1 MPRENLALVVSNPIG
16 IENGGEDKNKLAAQ
30 CLGEEFYDYY
40 ISERRI
46 NAGLKY
52 FRGKTIGELVSA
64 YHYLKNA
71 ALSFGGMKKY
81 KQAGQYVEAA
91 YYLRDKLI
99 PIRAVSFARK

>member
-1 MPRENLALVVSNPIG
+1 MPRENLVLFVNKPIG
-16 IENGGEDKNKLAAQ
+16 VEDSGESENELAARR
-30 CLGEEFYDYY
+30 LGEEFYDYY

-64 YHYLKNA
+64 HHYLKNA
-71 ALSFGGMKKY
+71 ALSFCGMKKY